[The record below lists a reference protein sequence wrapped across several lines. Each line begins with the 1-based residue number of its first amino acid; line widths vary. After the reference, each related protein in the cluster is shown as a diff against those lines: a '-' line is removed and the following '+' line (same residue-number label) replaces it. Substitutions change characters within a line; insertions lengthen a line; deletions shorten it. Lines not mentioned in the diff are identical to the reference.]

1 MSETKDFSSHSNTSR
16 LSAQSHGAMQRAGD
30 ACICGRLQYRQGTLS
45 GGNPNLLRTV
55 SLCDLHD
62 PGLDRVNT
70 WAALFLRMELSGVFI
85 YILNVGKT
93 NLVRSS

>member
-1 MSETKDFSSHSNTSR
+1 MEKDIPCKQKLKETWVQARVRIRSHLVVNF
-16 LSAQSHGAMQRAGD
+16 
-30 ACICGRLQYRQGTLS
+30 
-45 GGNPNLLRTV
+45 
-55 SLCDLHD
+55 D